1 MFKKYQ
7 LRSYNFRLVILLIV
21 TSVYGIAVINSAD
34 SSYTIKQC
42 AGLLLSLFVMVV
54 VSLID
59 YNWLLR
65 FYWIMYALNFVL
77 LVLVLALG
85 SESKGAQRWINIGGF
100 RFQPS
105 ELTKILLIMF
115 TAKLISLYKDRLNT
129 ARFLIVLAVLLLV
142 PIALI
147 LMQPNLSTTILLAL
161 ILFTIIFC
169 AGLSY
174 RIMGIALL
182 CIVPVT
188 IILGIYISNPNQKL
202 LKDYQRNRIMTF
214 FDLKIMKMVL
224 TSRNIPYRQSVRVRL
239 SGKGLNNDDPSSL
252 NNAHYIAEGHTDFI
266 FAVMGEELGFIGCC
280 MAILLLSWIVIE
292 CIIAAVRAKDFAGR
306 LICCGVAAQIGF
318 QSALNIAVAT
328 QLLPNT
334 GQPLPF
340 FSYGLTSSGFC
351 IHFNGRCIKCF
362 PAAQC
367 GTG

>member
-142 PIALI
+142 PIAAKSF
-147 LMQPNLSTTILLAL
+147 NNH
-161 ILFTIIFC
+161 F
-169 AGLSY
+169 AGINFVY
-174 RIMGIALL
+174 
-182 CIVPVT
+182 
-188 IILGIYISNPNQKL
+188 
-202 LKDYQRNRIMTF
+202 
-214 FDLKIMKMVL
+214 
-224 TSRNIPYRQSVRVRL
+224 
-239 SGKGLNNDDPSSL
+239 
-252 NNAHYIAEGHTDFI
+252 HYILCRLKLPDYGHCFI
-266 FAVMGEELGFIGCC
+266 VY
-280 MAILLLSWIVIE
+280 
-292 CIIAAVRAKDFAGR
+292 
-306 LICCGVAAQIGF
+306 
-318 QSALNIAVAT
+318 SACHH
-328 QLLPNT
+328 
-334 GQPLPF
+334 
-340 FSYGLTSSGFC
+340 YSGYLY
-351 IHFNGRCIKCF
+351 
-362 PAAQC
+362 Q
-367 GTG
+367 

>member
-202 LKDYQRNRIMTF
+202 LKDYQRNRIMSFLYPENEEYADDIEQQNNSKTAIASGELVGRAF
-214 FDLKIMKMVL
+214 SND
-224 TSRNIPYRQSVRVRL
+224 TSVTSV
-239 SGKGLNNDDPSSL
+239 NDGNFVSE
-252 NNAHYIAEGHTDFI
+252 NQTDFI
-266 FAVMGEELGFIGCC
+266 FAVAGEEYGFIGCV
-280 MAILLLSWIVIE
+280 IIVLLLLAIAFE
-292 CIIAAVRAKDFAGR
+292 CIRMSLRSERAH
-306 LICCGVAAQIGF
+306 V
-318 QSALNIAVAT
+318 
-328 QLLPNT
+328 
-334 GQPLPF
+334 
-340 FSYGLTSSGFC
+340 
-351 IHFNGRCIKCF
+351 
-362 PAAQC
+362 
-367 GTG
+367 

>member
-115 TAKLISLYKDRLNT
+115 TAKPAQYRTFSNCTGSFT
-129 ARFLIVLAVLLLV
+129 AGSHCTDFNA
-142 PIALI
+142 AKSF
-147 LMQPNLSTTILLAL
+147 NNH
-161 ILFTIIFC
+161 F
-169 AGLSY
+169 AGINFVY
-174 RIMGIALL
+174 
-182 CIVPVT
+182 
-188 IILGIYISNPNQKL
+188 
-202 LKDYQRNRIMTF
+202 
-214 FDLKIMKMVL
+214 
-224 TSRNIPYRQSVRVRL
+224 
-239 SGKGLNNDDPSSL
+239 
-252 NNAHYIAEGHTDFI
+252 HYILCRLKLPDYGHCFI
-266 FAVMGEELGFIGCC
+266 VY
-280 MAILLLSWIVIE
+280 
-292 CIIAAVRAKDFAGR
+292 
-306 LICCGVAAQIGF
+306 
-318 QSALNIAVAT
+318 SACHH
-328 QLLPNT
+328 
-334 GQPLPF
+334 
-340 FSYGLTSSGFC
+340 YSGYLY
-351 IHFNGRCIKCF
+351 
-362 PAAQC
+362 Q
-367 GTG
+367 